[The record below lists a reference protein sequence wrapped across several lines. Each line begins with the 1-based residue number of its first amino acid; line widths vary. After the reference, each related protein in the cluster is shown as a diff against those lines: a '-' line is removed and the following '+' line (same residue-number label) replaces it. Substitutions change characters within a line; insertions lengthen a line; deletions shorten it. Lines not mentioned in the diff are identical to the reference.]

1 MIWKTHA
8 PPRISFFAWE
18 ATKEHILTLDN
29 LMKRGFH
36 LVNRC
41 SLCKASP
48 ETCRCSLL
56 WCPITYGLWN
66 DIFSL
71 MGIQWVIAGSV
82 KAELL
87 AWESIAAKNK
97 HYRLIPLT
105 IFWVVWKERDNRIF
119 EGLEENF
126 ANIKD
131 KSLHLFGSIILGH
144 NLNCLD
150 DFGATVNILTDL

>member
-1 MIWKTHA
+1 
-8 PPRISFFAWE
+8 
-18 ATKEHILTLDN
+18 
-29 LMKRGFH
+29 
-36 LVNRC
+36 
-41 SLCKASP
+41 
-48 ETCRCSLL
+48 
-56 WCPITYGLWN
+56 
-66 DIFSL
+66 

-150 DFGATVNILTDL
+150 DFGATVNILTDM